1 MIRKIFF
8 LWAALLS
15 FLIAAQ
21 ASAANPGKAVITGVA
36 ATGTTTA
43 TVAFTA
49 PASNGGWPI
58 VGYYVVSSPE
68 GLGGFVMPSGS
79 GTITTTVSGLT
90 AGTAYTFKVKTLN
103 VKNESSW
110 SDASASVTP
119 GLPGAPSAPTI
130 GAVTATGATTATVAF
145 TAPGFNGGSAITQY
159 KATSNPG
166 GITATVSQPGSGTI
180 PITGLSANTA
190 YTFTVAATNALGT
203 SVSSNAST
211 SVRTMYAV
219 GSTGP
224 GGGKVF
230 YVSTTGFKCGPTLTS
245 TCNYLEVAPP
255 LAGAVAWCTVHQ
267 ASNNVSSVTG
277 AYGTDIGVGY
287 YNSLL
292 IVSKGCGTGAA
303 GVARA
308 YTGGGLSD
316 WHLPSKDEQ
325 GQIVTNNTKA
335 GLGLSGVYYWGSSD
349 FDGWEAWTI
358 NHNTMKTYQKNLDA
372 TVLPIRAF

>member
-1 MIRKIFF
+1 MIRKFFF

-21 ASAANPGKAVITGVA
+21 ALAANPGKAVITGVA
-36 ATGTTTA
+36 ATGKTTA

-49 PASNGGWPI
+49 PASNGGSPI
-58 VGYYVVSSPE
+58 AGYFAYSSPE
-68 GLGGFVMPSGS
+68 GGLGTLQGGS
-79 GTITTTVSGLT
+79 GTITVNGLT
-90 AGTAYTFKVKTLN
+90 AGTAYTFKVKTMNLN
-103 VKNESSW
+103 GGSSW
-110 SDASASVTP
+110 SDASASVTTS
-119 GLPGAPSAPTI
+119 PGAPGAPTI
-130 GAVTATGATTATVAF
+130 GAVTVTGATTATVAF
-145 TAPGFNGGSAITQY
+145 TAPGSNGGSAITQY

-211 SVRTMYAV
+211 SVTTMYQV

-255 LAGAVAWCTVHQ
+255 LAGAVAWCKASQ
-267 ASNNVSSVTG
+267 SSNNTVSSPG
-277 AYGTDIGVGY
+277 AWGTDIGVGY
-287 YNSLL
+287 YNSLK
-292 IVSKGCGTGAA
+292 IVSYGCGTGAA

-325 GQIVTNNTKA
+325 WQITRYNITTR
-335 GLGLSGVYYWGSSD
+335 GDLGLSGAYYWGSSASTFNSID
-349 FDGWEAWTI
+349 AWAIKNNTVMTI
-358 NHNTMKTYQKNLDA
+358 LKETESS
-372 TVLPIRAF
+372 VLPIRAF